1 MQKVFIDVDVCLDLL
16 SGRKPFNEAAERIF
30 SLADQKHLRLY
41 VSSLS
46 FSNIDY
52 ILQSHFKISDARKT
66 LSRFKTLVHVL
77 AVDDKIIDLALTS
90 DIKDFEDAI
99 QYYTSINHGIENLVT
114 RNLRVYKKAKCK
126 VMSPEMLLKIISDI

>member
-16 SGRKPFNEAAERIF
+16 SGRKPFNESAERIF
-30 SLADQKHLRLY
+30 SLGDRKQIRLY

-52 ILQSHFKISDARKT
+52 ILQSHFKINDARKI

-77 AVDDKIIDLALTS
+77 AVDDKTIDLALSS
-90 DIKDFEDAI
+90 DFKDFEDAI
-99 QYYTSINHGIENLVT
+99 QYHTALNHGIDNIVT
-114 RNLRVYKKAKCK
+114 RNLKDYKKAKCK
-126 VMSPEMLLKIISDI
+126 IMSPEMLLKIIKDN